1 VTRYAAPR
9 TTAEAIQLLADR
21 PGARLV
27 AGGTDLVV
35 AARVGKQPLPGSL
48 VALHGIT
55 ELAGRHD
62 LGSGLELGALTP
74 HAWLERAPDIRAR
87 WSALAEAAAMVGSPA
102 TRATGTIG
110 GNLMNASPAMDTG
123 SPLLVLGATVELRH
137 SGGSRSL
144 SVADLLAG
152 PGRTTAAA
160 GELLTT
166 VFLPAPATG
175 SGSAYVRLGHRK
187 AMEIAIV
194 GAAAALGI
202 GSDGLIVSS
211 RVALT
216 AVAPTCLEIPD
227 VAGILVGQRPAP
239 ALFAAAARLAAAA
252 VQPISDVRASAEY
265 RRAMTSVVLER
276 ALTRAAGRA
285 LADADAGSQRSLA
298 DTRRNS

>member
-1 VTRYAAPR
+1 MTRYAAPR
-9 TTAEAIQLLADR
+9 TTAEAVQLLADR

-35 AARVGKQPLPGSL
+35 AARVGKHPLPGSL

-55 ELAGRHD
+55 ELAGRRD
-62 LGSGLELGALTP
+62 LGSGLELGALTS
-74 HAWLERAPDIRAR
+74 HAWIEHAPEIRMR
-87 WSALAEAAAMVGSPA
+87 WSALADAAAMIGSPA

-137 SGGSRSL
+137 AAGSRSL

-160 GELLTT
+160 GELLST
-166 VFLPAPATG
+166 VLLPAPAPGT
-175 SGSAYVRLGHRK
+175 GSAYVRLGHRK

-216 AVAPTCLEIPD
+216 AVAPTCREFPA
-227 VAGILVGQRPAP
+227 VAELLVGHRPDP
-239 ALFAAAARLAAAA
+239 SLFAAAAQAAAAA
-252 VQPISDVRASAEY
+252 VQPISDVRASADY

-276 ALTRAAGRA
+276 ALTSAARRA
-285 LADADAGSQRSLA
+285 ADAGSHRALA
-298 DTRRNS
+298 ETRRNP

>member
-9 TTAEAIQLLADR
+9 TVDEAVQLVADR

-35 AARVGKQPLPGSL
+35 AARVGKRPLPGSL
-48 VALHGIT
+48 VAVHGIT
-55 ELAGRHD
+55 ELAGRRD
-62 LGSGLELGALTP
+62 LGDGLELGALTT
-74 HAWLERAPDIRAR
+74 HAWLERAPDIRTR
-87 WSALAEAAAMVGSPA
+87 WSALADAAAMVGSPA

-137 SGGSRSL
+137 SQGSRSL

-152 PGRTTAAA
+152 PGRTTATA

-166 VFLPAPATG
+166 VFLPVPAPGT
-175 SGSAYVRLGHRK
+175 GSAYVRLGHRK

-202 GSDGLIVSS
+202 GSDGLIVSA

-216 AVAPTCLEIPD
+216 AVAPTCLEVPD
-227 VAGILVGQRPAP
+227 VAEILVGHRPAP
-239 ALFAAAARLAAAA
+239 SLFAAAARVAAAA

-265 RRAMTSVVLER
+265 RRAMTSVVLQR
-276 ALTRAAGRA
+276 ALTSAAHRA
-285 LADADAGSQRSLA
+285 ADAGSQRAPA
-298 DTRRNS
+298 DIRRNS